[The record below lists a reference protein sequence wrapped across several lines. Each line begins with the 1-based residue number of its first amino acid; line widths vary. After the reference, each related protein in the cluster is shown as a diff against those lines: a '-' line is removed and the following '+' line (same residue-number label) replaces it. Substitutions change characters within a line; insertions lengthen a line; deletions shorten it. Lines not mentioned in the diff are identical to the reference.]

1 MSRTLIAFF
10 ATQLLA
16 VSALAQSVTE
26 PSTIEFGRASSGTIQ
41 AITKAPR
48 QFSGSL
54 GVTWS
59 SGALRGEGYDGTLG
73 GELLDDRLWFFGT
86 AAVLPRTQLFDAGI
100 SAVDAK
106 ATAQPVDWNSVT
118 ASFRQWQPVF
128 GGSLTPAD
136 ERARSGFL
144 SLRSTSLLGDRMTLD
159 VSYSRDH

>member
-10 ATQLLA
+10 ATQMLA
-16 VSALAQSVTE
+16 LGALAQSVTE

-59 SGALRGEGYDGTLG
+59 SSALRGQGYDGTLR

-86 AAVLPRTQLFDAGI
+86 ASVLPSMPFFDSGIGAG
-100 SAVDAK
+100 DAK

-128 GGSLTPAD
+128 GGSLTPA
-136 ERARSGFL
+136 A
-144 SLRSTSLLGDRMTLD
+144 TP
-159 VSYSRDH
+159 